1 MQLKPGDT
9 APDFE
14 VKNQKGKTVKLSDF
28 RGKKVVLFFYPE
40 DNTPTCTVEACN
52 LRDNYKELKKQGY
65 EVMGVSPDSPKK
77 HANFAKKFKLPY
89 TLLADEDRKII
100 EIYGVWG
107 EKQMFGRNYMGV
119 YRTTFLIDEHGKIER
134 IIDKV
139 KSKEHAEQILG

>member
-52 LRDNYKELKKQGY
+52 LRDNYKALKKQGY

-100 EIYGVWG
+100 ETYGVWG

>member
-52 LRDNYKELKKQGY
+52 LRDNYKALKKQGY